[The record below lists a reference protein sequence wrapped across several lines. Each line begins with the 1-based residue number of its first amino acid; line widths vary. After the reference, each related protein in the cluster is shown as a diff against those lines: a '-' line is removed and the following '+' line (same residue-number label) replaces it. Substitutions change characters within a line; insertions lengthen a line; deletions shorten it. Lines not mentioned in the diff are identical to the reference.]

1 MKTTILILS
10 FISFAHA
17 SALKQMDQRLKV
29 YAESKVICE
38 SGNES
43 LSDEG
48 LFIDVSCD
56 FKCRNDVP
64 RVERVKGTFLPKKL
78 GLFPGNGS
86 SDQSIMWSALG
97 VSLKIWSQNICLEKA
112 AIGCK
117 NAQNI
122 ESYGMKELQ
131 SGAWKI
137 NKFPGCK
144 EKSILVSPF
153 DNRAGSVRVPNI
165 SAAISMP
172 ETSKTIDFEN
182 SGLKFSL
189 QSGKSMPECKNKI
202 KAKLCFGDCVDLST
216 SDKEISETLGTPD
229 PLGSDDMEICGDE
242 LATKLQDLKLS
253 ISVRREI
260 CEAYFWQSF
269 MKMDNTYKSCAAIR
283 GETTCESF

>member
-1 MKTTILILS
+1 MKTIILILS

-29 YAESKVICE
+29 YADSKVICE
-38 SGNES
+38 PGNES

-56 FKCRNDVP
+56 FKCRDDVP

-78 GLFPGNGS
+78 GLFPGNGT

-122 ESYGMKELQ
+122 ESYGIKELQ

-153 DNRAGSVRVPNI
+153 DNRAGSVRVASI
-165 SAAISMP
+165 SAVISFP

-182 SGLKFSL
+182 TGLKFSL
-189 QSGKSMPECKNKI
+189 ASGTN
-202 KAKLCFGDCVDLST
+202 
-216 SDKEISETLGTPD
+216 KEISETLGTPD